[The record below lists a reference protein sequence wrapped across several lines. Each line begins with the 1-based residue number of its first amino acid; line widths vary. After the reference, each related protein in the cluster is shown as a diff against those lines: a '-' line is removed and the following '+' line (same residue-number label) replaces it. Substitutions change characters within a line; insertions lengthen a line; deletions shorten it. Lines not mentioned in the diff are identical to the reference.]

1 MAASNTL
8 SQFHPFLQSM
18 LEVASP
24 LYANSDSYKMT
35 SLSLEEEDCAMSEV
49 EVDEVLRFMSD
60 KRAEVA
66 TNNAVPS
73 RALALIEL
81 KDC

>member
-1 MAASNTL
+1 
-8 SQFHPFLQSM
+8 M
-18 LEVASP
+18 LEVVSP
-24 LYANSDSYKMT
+24 LYANSDSYERT
-35 SLSLEEEDCAMSEV
+35 LLSLEEENCTMSEV
-49 EVDEVLRFMSD
+49 EVDEVLSFMSD

-81 KDC
+81 KDR